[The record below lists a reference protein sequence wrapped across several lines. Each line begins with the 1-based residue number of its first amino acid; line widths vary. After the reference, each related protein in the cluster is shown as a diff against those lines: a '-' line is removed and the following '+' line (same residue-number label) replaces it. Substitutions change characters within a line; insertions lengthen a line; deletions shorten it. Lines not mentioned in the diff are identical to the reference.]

1 MLVVSDVFTMV
12 WPSGLTAMPSGS
24 TPVGICAIALRVGT
38 SITVIMLSSSLD
50 T

>member
-1 MLVVSDVFTMV
+1 MLVVSEVFTMV

-24 TPVGICAIALRVGT
+24 TPVGISAIILREGR
-38 SITVIMLSSSLD
+38 SITVTMLSSSFD